1 MGKFAKLRVLST
13 NLFYIFLIIVI
24 VLGIVIRCINID
36 SRVYWGDEIFTLM
49 RIAGYRLTEITQEL
63 INRSTVSIPD
73 LMVYQHPSSAKSLIK
88 TIEALVVE
96 EPQHTPI
103 YFIAVRLW
111 TEWFGNLGNTAL
123 VVRSFSVFIS
133 LLIFPCLYWLC
144 FELFQ
149 SHYVGLLA
157 MSMMAVSPF
166 YLLYAQ
172 EARPPTLWALFIL
185 LSSYLLL
192 RAIRLKTKI
201 NWILYTISVILNLY
215 NFLFSLFVLASHGI
229 YIFLIQGLRITKTKI
244 AYLLAMT
251 VGILTFLP
259 WMIAITFNLNT
270 INNAT
275 KWSLGKVNFLVLL
288 RVVLNNFRDVF
299 FSIGAGYQYLTFFLF
314 VLIVFSFYILWLKT
328 PKSTWIFIFSLIGVT
343 VVALLLPDLLSG
355 NQRSA
360 SSRYFIAAYLGVHL
374 SLAHL
379 FYIQL
384 KAVNFWY
391 RKFWQ
396 VIISFLLVLGSVS
409 CILISQFDLLSNRD
423 TYGNS
428 RIVAQIINK
437 YDHPFIITRIAGIT
451 PNYPNNVIGMLSL
464 SNYLSSNTQFQF
476 IADINKLDVSN
487 NKQDIFLYGNN
498 SDSIINALHTQYR
511 PKLLFEDLDKNNIS
525 SEKLWYLEKVLKVPD
540 QY

>member
-1 MGKFAKLRVLST
+1 
-13 NLFYIFLIIVI
+13 
-24 VLGIVIRCINID
+24 
-36 SRVYWGDEIFTLM
+36 
-49 RIAGYRLTEITQEL
+49 
-63 INRSTVSIPD
+63 
-73 LMVYQHPSSAKSLIK
+73 
-88 TIEALVVE
+88 
-96 EPQHTPI
+96 
-103 YFIAVRLW
+103 
-111 TEWFGNLGNTAL
+111 
-123 VVRSFSVFIS
+123 
-133 LLIFPCLYWLC
+133 
-144 FELFQ
+144 
-149 SHYVGLLA
+149 
-157 MSMMAVSPF
+157 
-166 YLLYAQ
+166 
-172 EARPPTLWALFIL
+172 
-185 LSSYLLL
+185 
-192 RAIRLKTKI
+192 
-201 NWILYTISVILNLY
+201 
-215 NFLFSLFVLASHGI
+215 
-229 YIFLIQGLRITKTKI
+229 
-244 AYLLAMT
+244 
-251 VGILTFLP
+251 
-259 WMIAITFNLNT
+259 MIAITFNLNT